1 VRAKRLLLPLLL
13 LFVLVQPALAAPP
26 APPVDY
32 HVSLARAGEHLVH
45 VRIHLAGTSAERD
58 VQLPVWNALYQ
69 IRDFAQNVRRVTA
82 VNGAGQPLPV
92 QKIDK
97 TTWRIRGAESGAE
110 VEYDILADQPGP
122 YGAQLTTEHAFF
134 NLAQILMYPVD
145 ARDSPMTVTFT
156 DFPSNWRIATALPS
170 LRPGFTGNRAV
181 FTARTYDRL
190 VDGPVEIGA
199 FKDVFFDQDG
209 ATYHVVVDADPADY
223 DMDTLKQTVRKIVAA
238 GVSWMGDR
246 PFTEYLFLYH
256 FPHGPGGGGMEHAYS
271 TAIDVSAD
279 RLRDDFLFLEQVT
292 AHEFFHLWNVKR
304 IRPRALDPIDYTREN
319 YTTSLWFCEGVT
331 STVANLLLLRA
342 GLLDE
347 RRYLELLNQEIRTLE
362 LRPAHLRQSV
372 EESSLDT
379 WFDKYPQYRLP
390 ERSISYYN
398 KGEILGVLLD
408 LEVRER
414 TGGQKSLRDV
424 LQWMNTH
431 YANEGR
437 PFEEAT
443 GVRQAVEAVTGSDF
457 SAFFRDYVSGVEEPP
472 YNQLLA
478 TVGLKLVRT
487 RITVPHPGFTSVKN
501 FDAPPV
507 VVAVEN
513 LSEAD
518 RLGLVAGDTL
528 LAIDGKPV
536 SSEVEDVLSAMRVGD
551 TLRLRVTGRKGSRE
565 IKLRLGGHEEE
576 RFSIVDVDGVTPGQR
591 ARRAAW
597 LESPASGP
605 RRAGDGSSSAGNAG
619 QIPSQPATGAGNTP
633 H

>member
-1 VRAKRLLLPLLL
+1 MRAKRLLLPLLL
-13 LFVLVQPALAAPP
+13 FVLARPALAAPP
-26 APPVDY
+26 PVDY
-32 HVSLARAGEHLVH
+32 YVSLARAGEHLVH
-45 VRIHLAGTSAERD
+45 VRIHLAGTSGERD

-82 VNGAGQPLPV
+82 SNGAGQSLPV
-92 QKIDK
+92 HKIDK
-97 TTWRIRGAESGAE
+97 TTWRIGGAESGAE

-122 YGAQLTTEHAFF
+122 YGAQLTSDHAFF

-145 ARDSPMTVTFT
+145 ARESPMTVTFT
-156 DFPSNWRIATALPS
+156 DFPSSWKIATALPS
-170 LRPGFTGNRAV
+170 LRPGYTGSHAV

-190 VDGPVEIGA
+190 VDGPVEIGT
-199 FKDVFFDQDG
+199 FRDVFFDQDG
-209 ATYHVVVDADPADY
+209 ATFHVVVDADPADY
-223 DMDTLKQTVRKIVAA
+223 DMDTLKQTVHKIVAA

-246 PFTEYLFLYH
+246 PFTEYLFIYH

-279 RLRDDFLFLEQVT
+279 RLKDDFLFLEQVT

-347 RRYLELLNQEIRTLE
+347 RRYLQLLNQEIRTLE

-379 WFDKYPQYRLP
+379 WFDKYPQYRVP

-408 LEVRER
+408 LTVRER

-437 PFEEAT
+437 PFEEST
-443 GVRQAVEAVTGSDF
+443 GVRQAAEAVTGSDF

-472 YNQLLA
+472 YGPLLA

-487 RITVPHPGFTSVKN
+487 RITVPHPGFISVKN

-507 VVAVEN
+507 VVSVEH

-518 RLGLVAGDTL
+518 RLGLAAGDTI
-528 LAIDGKPV
+528 LAVDGKPA
-536 SSEVEDVLSAMRVGD
+536 SSEVEDLLSSMHLGD
-551 TLRLRVTGRKGSRE
+551 TLRLRVTGRKGARE
-565 IKLRLGGHEEE
+565 LKIRLGGHEEE
-576 RFSIVDVDGVTPGQR
+576 QFAIVDADVVTPAQR

-597 LESPASGP
+597 LESAASAQ
-605 RRAGDGSSSAGNAG
+605 RRAAAGSFSAGDA
-619 QIPSQPATGAGNTP
+619 SQTAAQPFSSVGNTP

>member
-1 VRAKRLLLPLLL
+1 VIAKRLLLPLLL
-13 LFVLVQPALAAPP
+13 LVLARPALASLP
-26 APPVDY
+26 AAPVDY
-32 HVSLARAGEHLVH
+32 YVSLAKSGEHLAH

-82 VNGAGQPLPV
+82 TNGAGQSLPV
-92 QKIDK
+92 HKIDK
-97 TTWRIRGAESGAE
+97 TTWRIGGAESGAE

-122 YGAQLTTEHAFF
+122 YGAQLTPEHAFF

-156 DFPSNWRIATALPS
+156 DFPASWKIATALPS
-170 LRPGFTGNRAV
+170 LRPGVTSSHAV
-181 FTARTYDRL
+181 FTARSYDRL
-190 VDGPVEIGA
+190 VDGPVEIGT

-209 ATYHVVVDADPADY
+209 ATFHVVVDANPADY
-223 DMDTLKQTVRKIVAA
+223 DMETLKQTVHKIVAA

-271 TAIDVSAD
+271 AAIDVSAD
-279 RLRDDFLFLEQVT
+279 RLKDDFLFLEQVT

-331 STVANLLLLRA
+331 SAVANTLLLRA

-347 RRYLELLNQEIRTLE
+347 RRYLDLLNQEIRTLE

-408 LEVRER
+408 LAVRER

-424 LQWMNTH
+424 FQWMNTH

-437 PFEEAT
+437 AFEESS
-443 GVRQAVEAVTGSDF
+443 GVRQAAEAVTGSDF

-478 TVGLKLVRT
+478 SVGLKLVRT

-507 VVAVEN
+507 VVSVEN

-518 RLGLVAGDTL
+518 RQGLVAGDTI
-528 LAIDGKPV
+528 LAIDGKAA
-536 SSEVEDVLSAMRVGD
+536 SSEVEGVLSTLRVGD

-565 IKLRLGGHEEE
+565 LKLRLGGHEEE
-576 RFSIVDVDGVTPGQR
+576 QFAIVDAEVVTPAQR

-597 LESPASGP
+597 LESPATGP
-605 RRAGDGSSSAGNAG
+605 RRAAGSSSAGAG
-619 QIPSQPATGAGNTP
+619 DQSSQPATSVGSTP

>member
-1 VRAKRLLLPLLL
+1 MTWKRFALPLL
-13 LFVLVQPALAAPP
+13 LFVLVCPALAAP

-32 HVSLARAGEHLVH
+32 YVSLAKAGEHLVH

-82 VNGAGQPLPV
+82 VNGSGESLPV
-92 QKIDK
+92 RKIDK
-97 TTWRIRGAESGAE
+97 TTWRISGAESGAE

-156 DFPSNWRIATALPS
+156 DFPSNWKIATALPS
-170 LRPGFTGNRAV
+170 LRPGVTGHRAV
-181 FTARTYDRL
+181 FTARSYDRL
-190 VDGPVEIGA
+190 VDGPVEIGT
-199 FKDVFFDQDG
+199 FRDVYFDQDG

-223 DMDTLKQTVRKIVAA
+223 DMGLLKQTVEKIVAA

-279 RLRDDFLFLEQVT
+279 RLREDYLFLEQVT

-304 IRPRALDPIDYTREN
+304 IRPRSLDPIDYTREN

-331 STVANLLLLRA
+331 STVANSLLLRA

-347 RRYLELLNQEIRTLE
+347 RRYLELLTQEIRTLE

-379 WFDKYPQYRLP
+379 WFDKYPQYRVP

-408 LEVRER
+408 LAVRER

-424 LQWMNTH
+424 FQWMNTQ
-431 YANEGR
+431 YANQGR
-437 PFEEAT
+437 PFEEST
-443 GVRQAVEAVTGSDF
+443 GVRVAAEAVTASDF
-457 SAFFRDYVSGVEEPP
+457 SAFFRDYVSGVAEPP
-472 YNQLLA
+472 YNPLLG

-507 VVAVEN
+507 VVSVEN

-518 RLGLVAGDTL
+518 RLGLVAGDTI
-528 LAIDGKPV
+528 LAIDGKPA
-536 SSEVEDVLSAMRVGD
+536 SSEVEDVLSTMRLGD

-565 IKLRLGGHEEE
+565 LKLRLGGHEEE
-576 RFSIVDVDGVTPGQR
+576 QFAIQDLEQVTPAQR

-597 LESPASGP
+597 LGLPASAP
-605 RRAGDGSSSAGNAG
+605 RRAEAGSSSAGDAG
-619 QIPSQPATGAGNTP
+619 QVPAQPAISVGSTP

>member
-1 VRAKRLLLPLLL
+1 MIAKRLLLPLLL
-13 LFVLVQPALAAPP
+13 LVLARPALASLP
-26 APPVDY
+26 AAPVDY
-32 HVSLARAGEHLVH
+32 YVSLSKAGEHLAH
-45 VRIHLAGTSAERD
+45 VRIHLAGTSGERD
-58 VQLPVWNALYQ
+58 VQLPAWNALYQ

-82 VNGAGQPLPV
+82 TNGAGQSLPV
-92 QKIDK
+92 HKIDK
-97 TTWRIRGAESGAE
+97 TTWRIGGAESGAE

-122 YGAQLTTEHAFF
+122 YGAQLTPEHAFF

-156 DFPSNWRIATALPS
+156 DFPASWKIATALPS
-170 LRPGFTGNRAV
+170 LRPGVTSSHAV
-181 FTARTYDRL
+181 FTARSYDRL
-190 VDGPVEIGA
+190 VDGPVEIGT

-209 ATYHVVVDADPADY
+209 ATYHVVVDANPADY
-223 DMDTLKQTVRKIVAA
+223 DMETLKQTVHKIVAA

-271 TAIDVSAD
+271 AAIDVSAD
-279 RLRDDFLFLEQVT
+279 RLKDDFLFLEQVT

-331 STVANLLLLRA
+331 SAVANTLLLRA

-347 RRYLELLNQEIRTLE
+347 RRYLDLLNQEIRTLE

-408 LEVRER
+408 LAVRER

-424 LQWMNTH
+424 FQWMNTH

-437 PFEEAT
+437 AFEESS
-443 GVRQAVEAVTGSDF
+443 GVRQAAEAVTGADF

-478 TVGLKLVRT
+478 SVGLKLVRT

-507 VVAVEN
+507 VVSVEN

-518 RLGLVAGDTL
+518 RQGLVAGDTI
-528 LAIDGKPV
+528 LAIDGKAA
-536 SSEVEDVLSAMRVGD
+536 SSEVEGVLSTLRVGD

-565 IKLRLGGHEEE
+565 LKLRLGGHEEE
-576 RFSIVDVDGVTPGQR
+576 QFAIVDAEVVTPAQR

-597 LESPASGP
+597 LESPATGP
-605 RRAGDGSSSAGNAG
+605 RRAAGSSSAGAG
-619 QIPSQPATGAGNTP
+619 DQSSQPATSVGSTP

>member
-1 VRAKRLLLPLLL
+1 
-13 LFVLVQPALAAPP
+13 
-26 APPVDY
+26 VDY
-32 HVSLARAGEHLVH
+32 YVSLKNAGEHLVH
-45 VRIHLAGTSAERD
+45 VRIHLAGTSSERD

-82 VNGAGQPLPV
+82 TNGSGDPLPV
-92 QKIDK
+92 HKIDK
-97 TTWRIRGAESGAE
+97 TTWRISAAESGAE

-134 NLAQILMYPVD
+134 NLAQVLMYPVD
-145 ARDSPMTVTFT
+145 ARESPMTVTFT
-156 DFPSNWRIATALPS
+156 DFPAVWKIATALPS
-170 LRPGFTGNRAV
+170 LRPGVTSSRAV
-181 FTARTYDRL
+181 FTARSYDRL
-190 VDGPVEIGA
+190 VDGPVEIGT
-199 FKDVFFDQDG
+199 FKDAFFDEGG

-223 DMDTLKQTVRKIVAA
+223 DMQVVTQTVHKIVATEV
-238 GVSWMGDR
+238 GWMSDR

-279 RLRDDFLFLEQVT
+279 RLKDDLLLFQQVT

-304 IRPRALDPIDYTREN
+304 IRPRSFDPVDYTREN
-319 YTTSLWFCEGVT
+319 YTTALWFCEGVT
-331 STVANLLLLRA
+331 NAVSNIILVRA

-347 RRYLELLNQEIRTLE
+347 RRYLELLNQEIGTLE

-372 EESSLDT
+372 EEASLDT
-379 WFDKYPQYRLP
+379 WLEKYPQYRVP

-408 LEVRER
+408 LSVRER

-424 LQWMNTH
+424 FQWMNTH
-431 YANEGR
+431 YANESR
-437 PFEEAT
+437 AYDDSA
-443 GVRQAVEAVTGSDF
+443 GVRTAVEAVTYSDF

-472 YNQLLA
+472 YNALLA
-478 TVGLKLVRT
+478 TVGLKLVRG

-507 VVAVEN
+507 VVSVDN
-513 LSEAD
+513 MSEAD
-518 RLGLVAGDTL
+518 RLGLAAGDTIL
-528 LAIDGKPV
+528 TINGKPA
-536 SSEVEDVLSAMRVGD
+536 SSEVEEILSTMRVGD
-551 TLRLRVTGRKGSRE
+551 TMHLRVTGRKGSRE
-565 IKLRLGGHEEE
+565 LKLRLGGHEEE
-576 RFSIVDVDGVTPGQR
+576 QFSIQEVEGVTAAQR

-597 LESPASGP
+597 LESPPGGP
-605 RRAGDGSSSAGNAG
+605 RRAGASASGEAG
-619 QIPSQPATGAGNTP
+619 QSPAQPATTLGTTP

>member
-1 VRAKRLLLPLLL
+1 VTWKRFALPLL
-13 LFVLVQPALAAPP
+13 LFVLVRSALAAP

-32 HVSLARAGEHLVH
+32 YVSLAKAGEHLVH
-45 VRIHLAGTSAERD
+45 VRIHLAGTSAQRE
-58 VQLPVWNALYQ
+58 VQLPAWNALYQ

-82 VNGAGQPLPV
+82 VNGAGESLPV
-92 QKIDK
+92 RKIDK
-97 TTWRIRGAESGAE
+97 TTWRISGAESGAE

-156 DFPSNWRIATALPS
+156 DFPSNWKIATALPS
-170 LRPGFTGNRAV
+170 LRPGVTGSRAV
-181 FTARTYDRL
+181 FTARSYDRL
-190 VDGPVEIGA
+190 VDGPVEIGT

-209 ATYHVVVDADPADY
+209 ATYHVVVDANPADY
-223 DMDTLKQTVRKIVAA
+223 DMGLLKQTVEKIVAA

-246 PFTEYLFLYH
+246 PFTEYLFIYH

-279 RLRDDFLFLEQVT
+279 RLHDNDLFLEQVT

-304 IRPRALDPIDYTREN
+304 IRPRSLDPIDYTREN
-319 YTTSLWFCEGVT
+319 YSTSLWFCEGVT
-331 STVANLLLLRA
+331 STVANTLLLRA

-347 RRYLELLNQEIRTLE
+347 RRYLELLTQEIRTLE

-379 WFDKYPQYRLP
+379 WFDKYPQYRVP

-408 LEVRER
+408 LAVRER

-424 LQWMNTH
+424 FQWMNTH

-437 PFEEAT
+437 AFEDSA
-443 GVRQAVEAVTGSDF
+443 GVRAAAEAVTASDF

-472 YNQLLA
+472 YNPLLA

-507 VVAVEN
+507 VVSVEN

-518 RLGLVAGDTL
+518 RLGLVAGDTI
-528 LAIDGKPV
+528 LAIDGKPA
-536 SSEVEDVLSAMRVGD
+536 SSEVEDVLSTMRLGD
-551 TLRLRVTGRKGSRE
+551 TIRLRVTGRKGSRE

-576 RFSIVDVDGVTPGQR
+576 QFAIQEMEQVTPAQR

-597 LESPASGP
+597 LGLPASSVQ
-605 RRAGDGSSSAGNAG
+605 RRAEAGSSWAGDAS
-619 QIPSQPATGAGNTP
+619 QIPAQPVISVGSTP

>member
-1 VRAKRLLLPLLL
+1 MTPKRLLLPLLL
-13 LFVLVQPALAAPP
+13 FVFVRPDAAAIP

-32 HVSLARAGEHLVH
+32 YVSLARSGEHLVH

-82 VNGAGQPLPV
+82 MNGAGDQLPV
-92 QKIDK
+92 RKIDK
-97 TTWRIRGAESGAE
+97 TTWRVSAAESGAE

-156 DFPSNWRIATALPS
+156 DFPSHWKIATALPS
-170 LRPGFTGNRAV
+170 LRPGVTSSRAV

-190 VDGPVEIGA
+190 VDGPVEIA
-199 FKDVFFDQDG
+199 PFKDTFFDEGG

-223 DMDTLKQTVRKIVAA
+223 DMQVIRETVHKIVATEVA
-238 GVSWMGDR
+238 WMGDR
-246 PFTEYLFLYH
+246 PFTEYLLIYH

-279 RLRDDFLFLEQVT
+279 RLKDDYLLFEQVT

-304 IRPRALDPIDYTREN
+304 IRPRSLDPIDYTREN
-319 YTTSLWFCEGVT
+319 YSTSLWFCEGVT
-331 STVANLLLLRA
+331 NAVSNIILLRA
-342 GLLDE
+342 GMLDD
-347 RRYLELLNQEIRTLE
+347 RRYLDLLNQEIRTLE

-372 EESSLDT
+372 EEASLDT
-379 WFDKYPQYRLP
+379 WFDKYPEYRLP

-408 LEVRER
+408 LAVRER

-424 LQWMNTH
+424 FQWMNTH

-437 PFEEAT
+437 AYDDSA
-443 GVRQAVEAVTGSDF
+443 GIRQAVEAVTYSDF

-478 TVGLKLVRT
+478 TVGLKLVRG

-507 VVAVEN
+507 VVSVEN
-513 LSEAD
+513 MSEAD
-518 RLGLVAGDTL
+518 RLGLVAGDTI
-528 LAIDGKPV
+528 LAIDGKPA
-536 SSEVEDVLSAMRVGD
+536 SSEVEEILAGMRVGD

-576 RFSIVDVDGVTPGQR
+576 QFSIVDADGVTPAQR

-597 LESPASGP
+597 LESVPMPQHRGA
-605 RRAGDGSSSAGNAG
+605 GSSSAGEGSQA
-619 QIPSQPATGAGNTP
+619 PSQPAGILGTTP

>member
-1 VRAKRLLLPLLL
+1 MIAKRAFLLPLLFL
-13 LFVLVQPALAAPP
+13 GFSLPAAA

-32 HVSLARAGEHLVH
+32 YVSLAKAGEHLVH

-69 IRDFAQNVRRVTA
+69 VRDFAQNVRRVTA
-82 VNGAGQPLPV
+82 TNEAGESLPV
-92 QKIDK
+92 RKIDK
-97 TTWRIRGAESGAE
+97 TTWRIGGAESGAE

-156 DFPSNWRIATALPS
+156 DFPASWKIATALPS
-170 LRPGFTGNRAV
+170 LRPGVTSSRAV
-181 FTARTYDRL
+181 FTARSYDRL

-199 FKDVFFDQDG
+199 FKDTFFDQDG
-209 ATYHVVVDADPADY
+209 ATYHIVVDADPVDY
-223 DMDTLKQTVRKIVAA
+223 DMHAIAQTVRKIVAA
-238 GVSWMGDR
+238 GVGWMGDR
-246 PFTEYLFLYH
+246 PFTEYLFIYH

-279 RLRDDFLFLEQVT
+279 RLKDDSLFLQQVT

-304 IRPRALDPIDYTREN
+304 IRPRSLEPLDYTREN
-319 YTTSLWFCEGVT
+319 YTTALWFCEGVT
-331 STVANLLLLRA
+331 NAVANTLLLRA

-347 RRYLELLNQEIRTLE
+347 GRYLDLLTQEIRTLE

-390 ERSISYYN
+390 DRSISYYN

-408 LEVRER
+408 LAIRER

-424 LQWMNTH
+424 FQWMNTH
-431 YANEGR
+431 YANEIR
-437 PFEEAT
+437 AFDDSA
-443 GVRQAVEAVTGSDF
+443 GVRQAVEAVTFSDF
-457 SAFFRDYVSGVEEPP
+457 SAFFRDYISGVEEPP
-472 YNQLLA
+472 YDPLLR
-478 TVGLKLVRT
+478 TVGLKLVRR

-507 VVAVEN
+507 VVSVEN
-513 LSEAD
+513 LTEAD
-518 RLGLVAGDTL
+518 RLGLVAGDTIL
-528 LAIDGKPV
+528 SINGKAA
-536 SSEVEDVLSAMRVGD
+536 SAEVEGILSTMRVGD

-565 IKLRLGGHEEE
+565 LKLRLAGHEEE
-576 RFSIVDVDGVTPGQR
+576 QFAIVDMDVVTPAQR

-597 LESPASGP
+597 LESSASGQ
-605 RRAGDGSSSAGNAG
+605 RRVAAGSSFPGEGNQNPA
-619 QIPSQPATGAGNTP
+619 QPATSLGTTP